1 MSGILK
7 HTNQPGPCFAD
18 AINSLVQDCD
28 HEYYMSAI
36 GHSSGT
42 LERAKRGRLRI
53 LEAINEMERMKKE
66 VCCLACR
73 QELNLQIELQRN
85 GVLEIE
91 RVWKLSE

>member
-7 HTNQPGPCFAD
+7 HTNQPGTCFAD
-18 AINSLVQDCD
+18 AINSLVQDCN

-36 GHSSGT
+36 GSSSGT
-42 LERAKRGRLRI
+42 LERAKHGRLRI

-66 VCCLACR
+66 VGCLACR
-73 QELNLQIELQRN
+73 QEINLQIKLQSN

-91 RVWKLSE
+91 RVWKLSD